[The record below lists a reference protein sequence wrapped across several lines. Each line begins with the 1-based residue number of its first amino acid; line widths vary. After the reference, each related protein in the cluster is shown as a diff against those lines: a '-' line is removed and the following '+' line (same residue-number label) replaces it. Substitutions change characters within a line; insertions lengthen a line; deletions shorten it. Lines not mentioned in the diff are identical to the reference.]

1 MSFVKLF
8 TAQVNSLNRVIKSLD
23 SNVEKCW
30 NNFSKLYEE
39 SDLSMLDDDSMKILK
54 KIYLESFS
62 VFFEDTTAEKAKIEE
77 ERKLKKEKEE
87 MEKKEKAMKKE
98 LEKKEREE
106 RKRVEEEEKEK
117 KKKQV
122 EEERRLKKEKEEMEK
137 KEKEEK
143 RLKEKQEREEKK
155 RLEEEEKKKKEMEK
169 LEKKKSKDVKSDG
182 EKTEKSGSDS
192 ENEKTET
199 YSFDKDPVDVSDEEF
214 WKWKKANL
222 KGESC
227 LWNKKTNIVC
237 KKEGEKYIFVGLL
250 ENKKLLKEE
259 EIKDNEIKNWI
270 NCCGIVVKSFEEM
283 EVPDIEL
290 E

>member
-8 TAQVNSLNRVIKSLD
+8 SAQVNSLNRVIKTLD
-23 SNVEKCW
+23 NNVDKCW
-30 NNFSKLYEE
+30 KKFTELYEQ
-39 SDLSMLDDDSMKILK
+39 SDLTIMDEESMSQMKK
-54 KIYLESFS
+54 MYLESFS

-77 ERKLKKEKEE
+77 ERKLKKEREE

-155 RLEEEEKKKKEMEK
+155 RLEEEEKKKKEIEK
-169 LEKKKSKDVKSDG
+169 LEKKKSKDGKKSDSEKSEKSESES
-182 EKTEKSGSDS
+182 EKTEF
-192 ENEKTET
+192 E
-199 YSFDKDPVDVSDEEF
+199 FDGESVDVSDEEF
-214 WKWKKANL
+214 WSWKKANL

-227 LWNKKTNIVC
+227 LWNKKTNVVC
-237 KKEGEKYIFVGLL
+237 KMEEDKYVFMGLL
-250 ENKKLLKEE
+250 KNKKLVKEE
-259 EIKDNEIKNWI
+259 DIENGVKVWI
-270 NCCGIVVKSFEEM
+270 NNCGIIVKSLDEM